1 MRSSVL
7 PLFVRKAFETFP
19 TFSPDGR
26 TLYFCTAEARSM
38 PHEYSEV
45 KYNLCS
51 IAFDPVTRS
60 FGSKIDTLYNV
71 RENGKSVSFPRVSP
85 DGKFLLFTLSGY
97 GNFSIWHKDA
107 DLYLLDI
114 ESGFFH
120 PLLNANSTDTE
131 SYHSWSSNNRWI
143 VFSSRRIDGLYTRPY
158 FAYIDESGNAS
169 KPFLLPQEDTDFY
182 HRFMKSYN
190 IPEFITGKVSS
201 NIRKISKLAKESKGV
216 DVTYHK

>member
-1 MRSSVL
+1 MEKVSLFPVSL
-7 PLFVRKAFETFP
+7 PTGNSCY
-19 TFSPDGR
+19 SPYRATG
-26 TLYFCTAEARSM
+26 TS
-38 PHEYSEV
+38 
-45 KYNLCS
+45 
-51 IAFDPVTRS
+51 
-60 FGSKIDTLYNV
+60 
-71 RENGKSVSFPRVSP
+71 
-85 DGKFLLFTLSGY
+85 LSGIKTLIY
-97 GNFSIWHKDA
+97 IFWISRVVFSIP
-107 DLYLLDI
+107 I
-114 ESGFFH
+114 R
-120 PLLNANSTDTE
+120 NANSTDTE